1 MTTYRIIT
9 SAGELDTQG
18 FDAALNF
25 VFEDLSDYSERL
37 TNYSQQITLPD
48 TEPNRRIFGHW
59 GDFNITSEFDPNKA
73 LACEVVADGV
83 TVFDGVLKLDAVSRE
98 GATLS
103 YLVTIQSIDRVFA
116 DSLRDV
122 NTADLEWSEYN
133 HVRTL
138 DAITSTWNAPLGEG
152 YVYPKI
158 QYGAYDNA
166 ATTYT
171 WQWNP
176 AFYAKTIWDKIF
188 AKAGFTYTSDFL
200 NSEYFRRI
208 FLPYTKENI
217 EMTQDQIDTIS
228 TRVGVTPDLP
238 AAQSGSIFT
247 PQFKAAND
255 GAIVGQWLYKQGL
268 PLTAQTGSDFAD
280 PSNQYQIDK
289 FVAAKAGYYDIDF
302 RANLGFKYFNNLYNT
317 FYLDSG
323 DLQYHYEMILSR
335 AAGGAVLLADSGR
348 EQTNP
353 YGIVSFFPADNRT
366 SNSIYMDEGQ
376 EINLSATA
384 VWLEPGDEIRMD
396 FSFKHP
402 EDNVWKDSGGGIG
415 GIVVQVWPIVQR
427 VGMGVQTT
435 FSATPS
441 GNTLLSDFEIGM
453 DQVAPSMDAITFV
466 SDIVKRF
473 NLTFIPNPDI
483 ENDIILE
490 PIDTWLNTRRDI
502 VDWSEKLDHTQYE
515 IRPTANEVAQTY
527 VYRDTED
534 GDYFNAKYQNTANK
548 VYGEQRVVTTN
559 EFNTE
564 ETVIETQFAPTPVA
578 SAFEA
583 TQFVQPWFADIQTVT
598 DTGTPENVESLSVK
612 PRLLF
617 YGGLIATDQ
626 FTIAETIT
634 GTANPFTAYPYCGH
648 WDHPTNPRWDLNW
661 GMPDI
666 RYWDSAT
673 TAIKTVY
680 NQFHRN
686 SVLNRVSPDSRVL
699 EGRFALTAADVK
711 ALDPR
716 TRIHIDGALWR
727 VLRVDNWTTPQ
738 DLTQVTLIKVLDIS
752 ESVRTSFATPN
763 TYAACPADLVAK
775 KATNNNYYYYASTSG
790 QRVTEQCCD
799 YLGGNWQNGVC
810 VVPNVSPPKPSRPGT
825 TPAKPST
832 IQLNRNLLTAQRG
845 GISQKTSVSTRG
857 AGNIVGGKALNTSLA
872 GNSNIINTAE
882 NVSVLGNFNTMYST
896 FDTFIVGDSN
906 TVEDKTSFLPGQST
920 QAVIFG
926 NSNTVTPG
934 LGEVTI
940 IGSNITADTSSTTY
954 IKNLKMSGLVES
966 STIIYATASYALNSL
981 AGTAVSASYAD
992 KALHAENILMYVQNN
1007 SGATIPKGKVVI
1019 ISGSVG
1025 DNPLVRL
1032 ADYTTERMSAYT
1044 VGFTYE
1050 DIANGGQGRI
1060 LTEGRLVG
1068 IDTTGYTG
1076 GDLLYLGASGSFT
1089 KVEPQAPNHTVRLG
1103 QILRVQQNNGVI
1115 DVRIDNGYE
1124 IDELHDV
1131 RIANPT
1137 NGQSLIRSGSVWING
1152 TASMATSASYVT
1164 PYETAWTSYVP
1175 AWTSDATA
1183 PALNNGTIQG
1193 AYKLIGKTCH
1203 VRVKL
1208 DWGTTTTGGS
1218 GAWYFSLP
1226 LSASSA
1232 YGLQMPCSIMND
1244 GIAWYQGTVNG
1255 VYGNFTNRVAIIAQ
1269 NSGANTS
1276 GAVTTTHPFTFG
1288 RGDGLQFAGSYEI
1301 A

>member
-18 FDAALNF
+18 FAAALNF

-48 TEPNRRIFGHW
+48 TDPNRRIFGHW

-83 TVFDGVLKLDAVSRE
+83 TVFSGVLKLDAVSRE

-103 YLVTIQSIDRVFA
+103 YLVTIQSIDRIFA
-116 DSLRDV
+116 DTLRDV
-122 NTADLEWSEYN
+122 NVVDLEWSEFN
-133 HVRTL
+133 HIRTV
-138 DAITSTWNAPLGEG
+138 DAITSTWNATLGEG

-176 AFYAKTIWDKIF
+176 AFYVKTIWDKVF

-200 NSEYFRRI
+200 NSEYFRRVI
-208 FLPYTKENI
+208 IPYTKESI
-217 EMTQDQIDTIS
+217 EMTQDQIDIIS

-238 AAQSGSIFT
+238 ANQSGSIFL
-247 PQFKAAND
+247 PQFNAAND
-255 GAIVGQWLYKQGL
+255 NAVSGGWLWKQGL

-280 PSNQYQIDK
+280 PSNQYQTDK
-289 FVAAKAGYYDIDF
+289 YVASKSGYYDVDF
-302 RANLGFKYFNNLYNT
+302 RATLGFKYFNNLYNT
-317 FYLDSG
+317 FYLDQG

-335 AAGGAVLLADSGR
+335 AAGGGVLLADSGR

-353 YGIVSFFPADNRT
+353 YGIISFTPADNRT

-376 EINLSATA
+376 EINLSTSA
-384 VWLEPGDEIRMD
+384 VWLEPGDEIRID

-402 EDNVWKDSGGGIG
+402 ADNVWKDSGGGIG
-415 GIVVQVWPIVQR
+415 GIEVDVWPIVQR
-427 VGMGVQTT
+427 VGLGVQTT

-441 GNTLLSDFEIGM
+441 GNTMLSDFEIGM
-453 DQVAPSMDAITFV
+453 DQIVPSIDAITFV
-466 SDIVKRF
+466 ADIVKRF
-473 NLTFIPNPDI
+473 NLTFIPNPDV

-534 GDYFNAKYQNTANK
+534 SDYFNAKYQNTAGK

-564 ETVIETQFAPTPVA
+564 ETVIETSFAPTPVA

-598 DTGTPENVESLSVK
+598 DTGTPENVESMSVK

-617 YGGLIATDQ
+617 YGGLITTDQ

-634 GTANPFTAYPYCGH
+634 GAATPFTAYPYCGH

-699 EGRFALTAADVK
+699 EGRFALDAADVK

-727 VLRVDNWTTPQ
+727 LLRVDNWTTPQ

-845 GISQKTSVSTRG
+845 GISQKSSVTTRG
-857 AGNIVGGKALNTSLA
+857 AGNIVGSKTINTSLA

-882 NVSVLGNFNTMYST
+882 NVSVLGDNNTLYST

-926 NSNTVTPG
+926 NANTVTPG

-981 AGTAVSASYAD
+981 GGTTVSASYAD

-1007 SGATIPKGKVVI
+1007 TGAAIPKGKVVI

-1025 DNPLVRL
+1025 DNPLIQL
-1032 ADYTTERMSAYT
+1032 ADYNSERQSAYT

-1050 DIANGGQGRI
+1050 AIANGGQGRI
-1060 LTEGRLVG
+1060 MTEGRLVG
-1068 IDTTGYTG
+1068 VDTSGYTG
-1076 GDLLYLGASGSFT
+1076 GDLIFLGASGSFT
-1089 KVEPQAPNHTVRLG
+1089 NVQPTSPQHAVRLG

-1115 DVRIDNGYE
+1115 DVRVDNGYE
-1124 IDELHDV
+1124 INELHDV
-1131 RIANPT
+1131 KI
-1137 NGQSLIRSGSVWING
+1137 NGVTTGQVLTRSGSVWTNASIPSYTDPVIWNRLSNGNYAVTHSLQSWIPIGSSTQGPPVFSITAPNVKAISVNTDFIMTGSFVSASFTALEWAGSGVFSSKPGMTYLNVPSLATASANLFNTLPATTTALSGSLIINSNVTASAG
-1152 TASMATSASYVT
+1152 WSASMAVMTTRGWTVRYV
-1164 PYETAWTSYVP
+1164 
-1175 AWTSDATA
+1175 
-1183 PALNNGTIQG
+1183 N
-1193 AYKLIGKTCH
+1193 
-1203 VRVKL
+1203 
-1208 DWGTTTTGGS
+1208 
-1218 GAWYFSLP
+1218 SLP
-1226 LSASSA
+1226 SA
-1232 YGLQMPCSIMND
+1232 
-1244 GIAWYQGTVNG
+1244 
-1255 VYGNFTNRVAIIAQ
+1255 
-1269 NSGANTS
+1269 
-1276 GAVTTTHPFTFG
+1276 
-1288 RGDGLQFAGSYEI
+1288 
-1301 A
+1301 